1 MTVRLS
7 LFLLTMG
14 LAAAASAQPLPT
26 KADLLRVAGTDTI
39 QFEADNYTL
48 GPQARATLTAQAQLF
63 LANPALTA
71 TIEGHSDQ
79 RDPRDH
85 ALAAGERR
93 ASAVRDFLISLG
105 VEANRLTVVSWGRE
119 RPNPAA
125 WTLNRRAI
133 VILDKPVLPP
143 ALPPLGPALP
153 PPIPEED

>member
-1 MTVRLS
+1 MRLPIIFIAFALAS
-7 LFLLTMG
+7 PG
-14 LAAAASAQPLPT
+14 LAQPLPT
-26 KADLLRVAGTDTI
+26 KADLLRVSGTDTI
-39 QFEADNYTL
+39 RFEGDSYALT
-48 GPQARATLTAQAQLF
+48 PQARATLTAQAQLF
-63 LANPALTA
+63 IANPALTA

-93 ASAVRDFLISLG
+93 ASAVRDFLVSLG

-125 WTLNRRAI
+125 WTLNRRAV

-143 ALPPLGPALP
+143 PPPPLGPALP
-153 PPIPEED
+153 PPIPPGN